1 MPTSS
6 SLIPFNV
13 LRTPARIATALIALA
28 LFNACTS
35 DKSGPTALNAPV
47 NVSSNDVHSPQALLS
62 PVWQQTARDYVST
75 ARFSPLAAGHAYP
88 LLGVAQYLAVQRAED
103 AIDGGGRVRLETDR
117 GAVAGASVTVL
128 SYLFFSRTQE
138 LEALVTAQRN
148 AGPGGP
154 HPAFAAGEAIGR
166 AIGAEIVARA
176 RTDGFTAQNNAI
188 TPVGQDWYWI
198 SSTTPPTLT
207 AGGQLPGVTPWF
219 LTSANQFRPGP
230 PPAFLSTRFRDAL
243 AEVRV
248 MVDTG
253 NAAMK
258 EIARSW
264 ALNAGTFTA
273 AGYWLDLASTEIV
286 RRGLSERKATHIFAL
301 ASATMFDAAIG
312 CWDAKLTYWLIRP
325 WNADINIHPLASMGT
340 PPPNHPSYPSGH
352 SCVSSSGAAVLS
364 AFFPDKSAELNALVI
379 EAGMSRIYGGIHYR
393 FDCETGQVLGRG
405 VAALAIAADASGNSV
420 LTPNEGQ
427 VGEH

>member
-1 MPTSS
+1 
-6 SLIPFNV
+6 
-13 LRTPARIATALIALA
+13 
-28 LFNACTS
+28 
-35 DKSGPTALNAPV
+35 
-47 NVSSNDVHSPQALLS
+47 
-62 PVWQQTARDYVST
+62 
-75 ARFSPLAAGHAYP
+75 
-88 LLGVAQYLAVQRAED
+88 
-103 AIDGGGRVRLETDR
+103 VRLETDR

-128 SYLFFSRTQE
+128 SYLFSKPAQVQE

-166 AIGAEIVARA
+166 TVGAEIVARA
-176 RTDGFTAQNNAI
+176 RTDGFTAPNNAI
-188 TPVGQDWYWI
+188 PLVGNGYWI
-198 SSTTPPTLT
+198 SSTTPPTKT
-207 AGGQLPGVTPWF
+207 AGGQLPWVTPWF

-230 PPAFLSTRFRDAL
+230 PPPFLSTRFRDAL
-243 AEVRV
+243 AEVRT
-248 MVDTG
+248 MADTG
-253 NAAMK
+253 NAAMRV
-258 EIARSW
+258 IAGNW

-273 AGYWLDLASTEIV
+273 AGYWLDLASKEII

-325 WNADINIHPLASMGT
+325 WNADTKIHPLASMGT

-405 VAALAIAADASGNSV
+405 VAAFAIASDASGNSV